1 MFFSSLFSKSK
12 DKKINKIPTV
22 GGDIKYFGLTDWW
35 LNDLTDEERQI
46 IRDTYK
52 PFGMSIGGA
61 VNDHVIDE
69 GEIGGTSQTKIGFLG
84 GLIGWFQKFEHYEI
98 AKKIIDLADNNIDE
112 SADILDLHFCYLSC
126 IKVHYKNRD
135 NDPDALNK
143 AIEYCNKQISISSKS
158 KIAFLKNKDFGFL
171 PSHTGYKQL
180 AIIYEKQKE
189 YQKALDVTKQALKE
203 GWNDECQKRID
214 RLEKK
219 LKSNKI

>member
-1 MFFSSLFSKSK
+1 MFKNLFSRN
-12 DKKINKIPTV
+12 KKENKIQTV

-35 LNDLTDEERQI
+35 LNDLTEEERQI

-52 PFGMSIGGA
+52 PFGMSLGGE

-69 GEIGGTSQTKIGFLG
+69 GEIGGSGKNKFSFISV
-84 GLIGWFQKFEHYEI
+84 LISWFEKPEYFEI
-98 AKKIIDLADNNIDE
+98 AKKIINLAEQNIDTNK
-112 SADILDLHFCYLSC
+112 DILDEHFYYLHC
-126 IKVHYKNRD
+126 IKVYYRNRD

>member
-1 MFFSSLFSKSK
+1 MFKKLFSI
-12 DKKINKIPTV
+12 KKKENKIQTV

-35 LNDLTDEERQI
+35 LKDLTEEERQI

-52 PFGMSIGGA
+52 PFGMSLGGE

-69 GEIGGTSQTKIGFLG
+69 GEIGGSGKTKFSFISV
-84 GLIGWFQKFEHYEI
+84 LISWFQKPEYFEI
-98 AKKIIDLADNNIDE
+98 AKKIINLAEQNIDTNK
-112 SADILDLHFCYLSC
+112 DILDEHFYYLHC
-126 IKVHYKNRD
+126 IKVFYRNRD

-143 AIEYCNKQISISSKS
+143 AIEYCKKQISISSKT
-158 KIAFLKNKDFGFL
+158 KIAFLNAKHFGFL
-171 PSHTGYKQL
+171 PGHTGYKQL

-189 YQKALDVTKQALKE
+189 YQKALDLTKQALEE
-203 GWNDECQKRID
+203 GWDDECQKRID

>member
-1 MFFSSLFSKSK
+1 MFKNLFSRN
-12 DKKINKIPTV
+12 KKENKIQTV

-35 LNDLTDEERQI
+35 LNDLTEEERQI

-52 PFGMSIGGA
+52 PFGMSLGGE

-69 GEIGGTSQTKIGFLG
+69 GEIGGSGKNKFSFISV
-84 GLIGWFQKFEHYEI
+84 LISWFEKHEYFEI
-98 AKKIIDLADNNIDE
+98 AKKIINLAEQNIDTNK
-112 SADILDLHFCYLSC
+112 DILDEHFYYLHC
-126 IKVHYKNRD
+126 IKVYYRNRD

-143 AIEYCNKQISISSKS
+143 AIEYCKKQISISSKS
-158 KIAFLKNKDFGFL
+158 KIAFLNAKHFGFL

-189 YQKALDVTKQALKE
+189 YQKALDLTKQALEE
-203 GWNDECQKRID
+203 GWDDECQKRID

-219 LKSNKI
+219 INKSK